1 VAIARGQVLEIAI
14 VAILVFELILFF
26 LGIMT

>member
-1 VAIARGQVLEIAI
+1 VAIARGQLLELTI
-14 VAILVFELILFF
+14 VAILIFELALFF